1 MSNVK
6 TSGPKVRQIVLYND
20 AVFGSIAAIITQ
32 SSQDSTGG
40 GISLT
45 TFPPGVPPQTQTGVQ
60 YDNTGTLVGRW
71 RYELTE
77 YA

>member
-1 MSNVK
+1 MTNVK

-20 AVFGSIAAIITQ
+20 AVFGTIAAIITQ
-32 SSQDSTGG
+32 SSLDASGG

-45 TFPPGVPPQTQTGVQ
+45 TFPPGVAPQNQTGVQ
-60 YDNTGTLVGRW
+60 YDYTGAIVGRW